1 MPGEVL
7 RLVTCLR
14 AHLLTCLQAAFV
26 ATSWTTV
33 GSSTLGSD
41 TTQQPLFGVD
51 GLDQV
56 PATDAMN
63 AQP

>member
-1 MPGEVL
+1 MVLVPGDVL
-7 RLVTCLR
+7 RSVTCLR
-14 AHLLTCLQAAFV
+14 ANLLTCLQSAFV

-56 PATDAMN
+56 PAIDQM
-63 AQP
+63 